1 MFLVFLVD
9 LMHSQYTLIYG
20 VYNYVYIEYNLSV
33 IKNFNKNH
41 VIVLTI

>member
-20 VYNYVYIEYNLSV
+20 VYMCIEYNLSV

-41 VIVLTI
+41 VIVN